1 MTDNFLNISALSKSY
16 TDNNEKINV
25 LSDLNLT
32 LADNSIVSLLGPSG
46 SGKSTLLHLLA
57 LLDKPNSGVIKFN
70 NTDLTSLS
78 DFEMTIYRRNEIS
91 IIYQNNNLISDLTAL
106 ENVAIANI
114 CKTND
119 KKNANILAKKLLVD
133 FGLEN
138 RVNHFPYQMSGG
150 EQQRVAIARSLC
162 MQPKVMLFDE
172 PTSALDPEMV
182 SEVLDTMVEL
192 ANSGMTMICVTHEMG
207 FARQVADR
215 IIFMADGEIVEQNTP
230 DEFFNNPK
238 SDRTKT
244 FLDQILI

>member
-1 MTDNFLNISALSKSY
+1 MTDNFLNISTLSKSY

-32 LADNSIVSLLGPSG
+32 LADNLIVSLLGPSG

-119 KKNANILAKKLLVD
+119 KKNANILAKKLLED
-133 FGLEN
+133 IGLEN

-150 EQQRVAIARSLC
+150 EQQRVAIARAVINE
-162 MQPKVMLFDE
+162 PKLIFADE
-172 PTSALDPEMV
+172 PTGSLDQKNADL
-182 SEVLDTMVEL
+182 VLDYLFQLRKKNRLIVIATHNRDL
-192 ANSGMTMICVTHEMG
+192 ANKTDLRLTLS
-207 FARQVADR
+207 
-215 IIFMADGEIVEQNTP
+215 DGNVKV
-230 DEFFNNPK
+230 D
-238 SDRTKT
+238 S
-244 FLDQILI
+244 

>member
-32 LADNSIVSLLGPSG
+32 LADNSIASLLGPSG

-57 LLDKPNSGVIKFN
+57 LLDKPNSGTIKFN

-114 CKTND
+114 CKSND

-150 EQQRVAIARSLC
+150 EQQRVAIARAVINE
-162 MQPKVMLFDE
+162 PKLIFADE
-172 PTSALDPEMV
+172 PTGSLDQKNADL
-182 SEVLDTMVEL
+182 VLDYLFQLRKKNRLIVIATHNRDL
-192 ANSGMTMICVTHEMG
+192 ANKTDLRLTLS
-207 FARQVADR
+207 
-215 IIFMADGEIVEQNTP
+215 DGNVKV
-230 DEFFNNPK
+230 D
-238 SDRTKT
+238 S
-244 FLDQILI
+244 

>member
-32 LADNSIVSLLGPSG
+32 LADNSIASLLGPSG

-57 LLDKPNSGVIKFN
+57 LLDKPNSGTIKFN

-114 CKTND
+114 CKSND

-133 FGLEN
+133 FGLES

-150 EQQRVAIARSLC
+150 EQQRVAIARAVINE
-162 MQPKVMLFDE
+162 PKLIFADE
-172 PTSALDPEMV
+172 PTGSLDQKNADL
-182 SEVLDTMVEL
+182 VLDYLFQLRRKNRLIVIATHNRDL
-192 ANSGMTMICVTHEMG
+192 ANKTDLRLTLL
-207 FARQVADR
+207 
-215 IIFMADGEIVEQNTP
+215 DGNVKV
-230 DEFFNNPK
+230 D
-238 SDRTKT
+238 S
-244 FLDQILI
+244 

>member
-1 MTDNFLNISALSKSY
+1 MTDNFLDISTLSKSY

-32 LADNSIVSLLGPSG
+32 LADNLIVSLLGPSG

-57 LLDKPNSGVIKFN
+57 LLDKPNSGAIKFN

-133 FGLEN
+133 FGLES

-150 EQQRVAIARSLC
+150 EQQRVAIARAVINE
-162 MQPKVMLFDE
+162 PKLIFADE
-172 PTSALDPEMV
+172 PTGSLDQKNADL
-182 SEVLDTMVEL
+182 VLDYLFQLRKKNRLIVIATHNRDL
-192 ANSGMTMICVTHEMG
+192 ANKTDLRLTLS
-207 FARQVADR
+207 
-215 IIFMADGEIVEQNTP
+215 DGNVKV
-230 DEFFNNPK
+230 D
-238 SDRTKT
+238 S
-244 FLDQILI
+244 

>member
-1 MTDNFLNISALSKSY
+1 MTDNFLNISTLNKSY

-70 NTDLTSLS
+70 NTELTSLS

-114 CKTND
+114 CKNND

-150 EQQRVAIARSLC
+150 EQQRVAIARAVINE
-162 MQPKVMLFDE
+162 PKLIFADE
-172 PTSALDPEMV
+172 PTGSLDQKNADL
-182 SEVLDTMVEL
+182 VLDYLFQLRKKNRLIVIATHNRDL
-192 ANSGMTMICVTHEMG
+192 ANKTDLRLTLS
-207 FARQVADR
+207 
-215 IIFMADGEIVEQNTP
+215 DGNVKV
-230 DEFFNNPK
+230 D
-238 SDRTKT
+238 S
-244 FLDQILI
+244 

>member
-1 MTDNFLNISALSKSY
+1 MTDNFLNISTLSKSY

-32 LADNSIVSLLGPSG
+32 LADNSIASLLGPSG

-114 CKTND
+114 CKSND

-133 FGLEN
+133 FGLES

-150 EQQRVAIARSLC
+150 EQQRVAIARAVINE
-162 MQPKVMLFDE
+162 PKLIFADE
-172 PTSALDPEMV
+172 PTGSLDQKNADL
-182 SEVLDTMVEL
+182 VLDYLFQLRKKNRLIVIATHNRDL
-192 ANSGMTMICVTHEMG
+192 ANKTDLRLTLS
-207 FARQVADR
+207 
-215 IIFMADGEIVEQNTP
+215 DGNVKV
-230 DEFFNNPK
+230 D
-238 SDRTKT
+238 S
-244 FLDQILI
+244 

>member
-70 NTDLTSLS
+70 NTELTSLS

-114 CKTND
+114 CKNND

-150 EQQRVAIARSLC
+150 EQQRVAIARAVINE
-162 MQPKVMLFDE
+162 PKLIFADE
-172 PTSALDPEMV
+172 PTGSLDQKN
-182 SEVLDTMVEL
+182 SDLVLDYLFQLRKKNRLIVIATHNRDL
-192 ANSGMTMICVTHEMG
+192 ANKTDLRLTLS
-207 FARQVADR
+207 
-215 IIFMADGEIVEQNTP
+215 DGNVKV
-230 DEFFNNPK
+230 D
-238 SDRTKT
+238 S
-244 FLDQILI
+244 

>member
-1 MTDNFLNISALSKSY
+1 MTDNFLNISTLSKSY

-32 LADNSIVSLLGPSG
+32 LADNSIASLLGPSG

-57 LLDKPNSGVIKFN
+57 LLDKPNSGTIKFN

-114 CKTND
+114 CKSND

-150 EQQRVAIARSLC
+150 EQQRVAIARAVINE
-162 MQPKVMLFDE
+162 PKLIFADE
-172 PTSALDPEMV
+172 PTGSLDQKNADL
-182 SEVLDTMVEL
+182 VLDYLFQLRKKNRLIVIATHNRDL
-192 ANSGMTMICVTHEMG
+192 ANKTDLRLTLS
-207 FARQVADR
+207 
-215 IIFMADGEIVEQNTP
+215 DGNVKV
-230 DEFFNNPK
+230 D
-238 SDRTKT
+238 S
-244 FLDQILI
+244 

>member
-16 TDNNEKINV
+16 EDNNEKINV

-32 LADNSIVSLLGPSG
+32 LADNIIASLLGPSG

-78 DFEMTIYRRNEIS
+78 DSEMTVYRRNEIS
-91 IIYQNNNLISDLTAL
+91 IIYQNSNLISDLTAL

-150 EQQRVAIARSLC
+150 EQQRVAIARAVINE
-162 MQPKVMLFDE
+162 PKLIFADE
-172 PTSALDPEMV
+172 PTGSLDQKNADL
-182 SEVLDTMVEL
+182 VLDYLFQLRKKNRLIVIATHNRDL
-192 ANSGMTMICVTHEMG
+192 ANKTDLRLTLSGGNVKI
-207 FARQVADR
+207 D
-215 IIFMADGEIVEQNTP
+215 
-230 DEFFNNPK
+230 
-238 SDRTKT
+238 S
-244 FLDQILI
+244 

>member
-114 CKTND
+114 CKSND

-150 EQQRVAIARSLC
+150 EQQRVAIARAVINE
-162 MQPKVMLFDE
+162 PKLIFADE
-172 PTSALDPEMV
+172 PTGSLDQKN
-182 SEVLDTMVEL
+182 SDLVLDYLFQLRKKNRLIVIATHNRDL
-192 ANSGMTMICVTHEMG
+192 ANKTDLRLTLS
-207 FARQVADR
+207 
-215 IIFMADGEIVEQNTP
+215 DGNVKV
-230 DEFFNNPK
+230 D
-238 SDRTKT
+238 S
-244 FLDQILI
+244 

>member
-32 LADNSIVSLLGPSG
+32 LADNSIASLLGPSG

-57 LLDKPNSGVIKFN
+57 LLDKPNSGTIKFN

-114 CKTND
+114 CKSND

-150 EQQRVAIARSLC
+150 EQQRVAIARAVINE
-162 MQPKVMLFDE
+162 PKLIFADE
-172 PTSALDPEMV
+172 PTGSLDQKNADL
-182 SEVLDTMVEL
+182 VLDYLFQLRRKNRLIVIATHNRDL
-192 ANSGMTMICVTHEMG
+192 ANKTDLRLTLS
-207 FARQVADR
+207 
-215 IIFMADGEIVEQNTP
+215 DGNVKV
-230 DEFFNNPK
+230 D
-238 SDRTKT
+238 S
-244 FLDQILI
+244 